1 MNLEQTMLTQQD
13 RIRLIRVNRTAL
25 LDRIFDELCHKL
37 PASSTEQLED
47 DIVAMAKLIQNVLSN
62 SDQFQ
67 SSARGLFILSLQQL
81 VDSFIAGALTEEA
94 FEWLS
99 E

>member
-1 MNLEQTMLTQQD
+1 MLTQEE
-13 RIRLIRVNRTAL
+13 RIRLIHANRTPL
-25 LDRIFDELCHKL
+25 LDYIFDELCHKL

-47 DIVAMAKLIQNVLSN
+47 DIVAMAKRIQNALAN
-62 SDQFQ
+62 SDQFHNPV
-67 SSARGLFILSLQQL
+67 RGLFILSLQQL
-81 VDSFIAGALTEEA
+81 VDSLIASALTKEA